1 MGRPKGSGN
10 KPLKRLLA
18 DQLAKKWGA
27 EWSPVLE
34 LAETAM
40 KLKAIAEQSGETA
53 DYRAAGDLFDKT
65 SAFLVPKLKATEIS
79 TGDSGGLVISVNR
92 KRYDGSSAN
101 EEKES

>member
-27 EWSPVLE
+27 EWSPVME

-40 KLKAIAEQSGETA
+40 KLKEIAEQSGETA

-65 SAFLVPKLKATEIS
+65 SAFLVPKLKATEIT
-79 TGDSGGLVISVNR
+79 TGDGGITVVR
-92 KRYDGSSAN
+92 QVKRYDSGAN
-101 EEKES
+101 DAKE